1 MNTFNINRFWNTLV
15 RLFMTRKKE
24 LRNIFFTYSIL
35 FFVLSVCATG
45 IFNTDPLT
53 DVEALDSLLGVT
65 PMYMIIYFGGAVL
78 MGF

>member
-35 FFVLSVCATG
+35 FFCTIG
-45 IFNTDPLT
+45 ICYRN
-53 DVEALDSLLGVT
+53 
-65 PMYMIIYFGGAVL
+65 I
-78 MGF
+78 